1 MLAMLV
7 MIMAFQL
14 EQFLLCESLDRRRI
28 RYDNFLTTNA
38 DVISIT
44 K

>member
-1 MLAMLV
+1 MLAMLE
-7 MIMAFQL
+7 MIMAFHL
-14 EQFLLCESLDRRRI
+14 EQFPLCESLDRRRI

-38 DVISIT
+38 DIIAIT